1 MMEGIGKEPSA
12 NTSDTAGY
20 DKSAQVKR
28 RAERPGSGGDAVPR
42 RKRRPAES
50 TDDAAPRRKKRPAE
64 SADGTAPR
72 RKKRPAESADETAP
86 RRKKRPAESADGTA
100 PRRKKRPA
108 ESADETVPRRKK
120 RPSESADETAPRR
133 KKRPAENADETAPRR
148 KKRSAEGAE
157 DTTPRRRKRPAE
169 RTDEIQKNK
178 KSNDDSEAVIR
189 GSADEGNS
197 RPKYFETV
205 NADGVRERRST
216 TYSFLPDEPPEPDQE
231 TLRKQREEE
240 EQKELESGLLAE
252 EELRMGEHS
261 EEERRARRRAAKQR
275 AARKR
280 AAEQRKMQKIAIGA
294 GALVILLLIGL
305 LIFHRVSGGKKET
318 GEERAQ
324 GSTQASQEET
334 TGADSTVPADEST
347 VAVITPEP
355 VSESITLTFTGD
367 CTFGRDQSFDYDTS
381 FDAFYEE
388 NGYEYFFANVKN
400 IFEQDDLT
408 VVNFEGTL
416 TNVDSSE
423 RVDKQYAFKADPSY
437 VKILSTSGVDAANM
451 ANNHSEDYGEQSY
464 TDTLQYLSEAG
475 ITTFGYSDSKV
486 VDVKGVKVGLV
497 GILEL
502 FEEKDCQYKM
512 IEQIDAVKAQGA
524 QIVVVTM
531 HWGEEAQY
539 YYDQDQYDL
548 GRIAIDHGAD
558 LVIGHHPHR
567 VQAIETYKGKNI
579 VYSLGNFCFGGN
591 YEPSDMDS
599 FIYQQT
605 FTVNGGELVEDNVT
619 NLIPI
624 SISSASSYNN
634 YQPTPYEDPDEIA
647 RIIAKI
653 KDLTAEPGVPLT
665 EWSSGQSANNN
676 SETGS
681 SGQST
686 EGSAETESQGQ
697 STADYTETEYSENTE
712 GEDGENYDGDYG
724 DTDEE
729 ADYDDGDYADY
740 DEEY

>member
-1 MMEGIGKEPSA
+1 MGKDDEMMEGIGKEPSA
-12 NTSDTAGY
+12 NTSDTAEH
-20 DKSAQVKR
+20 DKAAPVKR
-28 RAERPGSGGDAVPR
+28 REERPGSGETKPR
-42 RKRRPAES
+42 RKKRQAESNDEAARKKKRPAES
-50 TDDAAPRRKKRPAE
+50 VDEASPRRKKRPAESVGEAAPRRKKRPAE
-64 SADGTAPR
+64 SADEAAPR
-72 RKKRPAESADETAP
+72 RKKRPAESADET
-86 RRKKRPAESADGTA
+86 K
-100 PRRKKRPA
+100 
-108 ESADETVPRRKK
+108 
-120 RPSESADETAPRR
+120 PSRER
-133 KKRPAENADETAPRR
+133 
-148 KKRSAEGAE
+148 
-157 DTTPRRRKRPAE
+157 RPAE
-169 RTDEIQKNK
+169 RTDDIQKSK
-178 KSNDDSEAVIR
+178 KTDDDSEAVIR

-197 RPKYFETV
+197 RPRYFETV

-231 TLRKQREEE
+231 TLRKQKEEE

-261 EEERRARRRAAKQR
+261 EEERRAKRRAAKQR

-280 AAEQRKMQKIAIGA
+280 AAEQRKMQKIAIAA

-318 GEERAQ
+318 GAERAQ
-324 GSTQASQEET
+324 GNTQAVQEET
-334 TGADSTVPADEST
+334 TGVDGTVPADEST

-355 VSESITLTFTGD
+355 VSE
-367 CTFGRDQSFDYDTS
+367 R
-381 FDAFYEE
+381 FYEE

-416 TNVDSSE
+416 TDVDSSE
-423 RVDKQYAFKADPSY
+423 RLDKQYAFKADPSY

-524 QIVVVTM
+524 QVVVVTM

-605 FTVNGGELVEDNVT
+605 FTVNGGELVADNVT

-653 KDLTAEPGVPLT
+653 KDLTVEPGIPLT
-665 EWSSGQSANNN
+665 EWSSGQSTN
-676 SETGS
+676 SDNETGS

-686 EGSAETESQGQ
+686 AASAETESQEQ
-697 STADYTETEYSENTE
+697 STADYAETEYSENV
-712 GEDGENYDGDYG
+712 DGENGEDYG
-724 DTDEE
+724 STDEE
-729 ADYDDGDYADY
+729 TDYDDGDYADY

>member
-1 MMEGIGKEPSA
+1 MGKDDEMMEGIGKEPSA
-12 NTSDTAGY
+12 NTSDTAEH
-20 DKSAQVKR
+20 DKAAPVKR
-28 RAERPGSGGDAVPR
+28 REERPGSGETKPR
-42 RKRRPAES
+42 RKKRPAES
-50 TDDAAPRRKKRPAE
+50 VGEASPRKKKRPAESVDEAAPRRKKRPAE
-64 SADGTAPR
+64 SADEAAPRRKKRPAENADEAAPR
-72 RKKRPAESADETAP
+72 RKKRPAESADEAAP
-86 RRKKRPAESADGTA
+86 RRK
-100 PRRKKRPA
+100 
-108 ESADETVPRRKK
+108 
-120 RPSESADETAPRR
+120 
-133 KKRPAENADETAPRR
+133 
-148 KKRSAEGAE
+148 
-157 DTTPRRRKRPAE
+157 KRPAE
-169 RTDEIQKNK
+169 RTDEIQKSK
-178 KSNDDSEAVIR
+178 KRDDDSEAVIR

-197 RPKYFETV
+197 RPRYFETV

-324 GSTQASQEET
+324 GSTQAAQEET
-334 TGADSTVPADEST
+334 TGADGTVPADEST

-416 TNVDSSE
+416 TNADSSE

-599 FIYQQT
+599 FVYQQT

-697 STADYTETEYSENTE
+697 STADYTETEYSENTD

>member
-1 MMEGIGKEPSA
+1 MGKDDEMMESTGEELSTYTNDSA
-12 NTSDTAGY
+12 DSDKTARV
-20 DKSAQVKR
+20 KKR
-28 RAERPGSGGDAVPR
+28 RADASGNGGQTRPR
-42 RKRRPAES
+42 RKKRPAEG
-50 TDDAAPRRKKRPAE
+50 TDEAAARRKKRPAEGTDETAARRRKRPAEVTDEAAPRRKKRPAE
-64 SADGTAPR
+64 GTDEAAAR
-72 RKKRPAESADETAP
+72 RKKRPAEVTDEAAARRKKRSAEVTDETAP
-86 RRKKRPAESADGTA
+86 RRKKRPAEVT
-100 PRRKKRPA
+100 
-108 ESADETVPRRKK
+108 DE
-120 RPSESADETAPRR
+120 AA
-133 KKRPAENADETAPRR
+133 A
-148 KKRSAEGAE
+148 
-157 DTTPRRRKRPAE
+157 RRRKRP
-169 RTDEIQKNK
+169 
-178 KSNDDSEAVIR
+178 V
-189 GSADEGNS
+189 GADENENPVAAEHGND
-197 RPKYFETV
+197 RPEYFETV
-205 NADGVRERRST
+205 NADGVHERSRT
-216 TYSFLPDEPPEPDQE
+216 TYSFLPDEPDQE

-252 EELRMGEHS
+252 EELRKGEHS

-294 GALVILLLIGL
+294 GALVILLLIAL
-305 LIFHRVSGGKKET
+305 LIFHRVSGERNGNS
-318 GEERAQ
+318 EERTQ
-324 GSTQASQEET
+324 GNTQAVQEET
-334 TGADSTVPADEST
+334 AGTENAIPADES
-347 VAVITPEP
+347 VAAVITPEP

-388 NGYEYFFANVKN
+388 NGYEYFFANVKS

-416 TNVDSSE
+416 TNADSDE
-423 RVDKQYAFKADPSY
+423 RLDKQYAFKADPSY
-437 VKILSTSGVDAANM
+437 VKILSSSGVDAANM

-512 IEQIDAVKAQGA
+512 IEQIEAVEAQGA
-524 QIVVVTM
+524 QIIIVTM

-605 FTVNGGELVEDNVT
+605 FTVKGGELAEDNVT
-619 NLIPI
+619 NIIPI

-653 KDLTAEPGVPLT
+653 KDLTAEPGIPLT
-665 EWSSGQSANNN
+665 EWSSGQSAEGNAGSQDTSASAS
-676 SETGS
+676 SETGDT
-681 SGQST
+681 T
-686 EGSAETESQGQ
+686 EAS
-697 STADYTETEYSENTE
+697 DNYTDAEYSDDT
-712 GEDGENYDGDYG
+712 DGYDGGNYDEDY
-724 DTDEE
+724 DYTDEE
-729 ADYDDGDYADY
+729 DGGDYDEDYADY
-740 DEEY
+740 GEEY

>member
-1 MMEGIGKEPSA
+1 MGKDDEMMEGIGKEPSA
-12 NTSDTAGY
+12 NTSDTAEH
-20 DKSAQVKR
+20 DKAAPVKR
-28 RAERPGSGGDAVPR
+28 REERPGSGETKPR
-42 RKRRPAES
+42 RKKRQAES
-50 TDDAAPRRKKRPAE
+50 SDEPAPRKKKRTAENADEAAPRRK
-64 SADGTAPR
+64 
-72 RKKRPAESADETAP
+72 
-86 RRKKRPAESADGTA
+86 
-100 PRRKKRPA
+100 
-108 ESADETVPRRKK
+108 
-120 RPSESADETAPRR
+120 
-133 KKRPAENADETAPRR
+133 
-148 KKRSAEGAE
+148 
-157 DTTPRRRKRPAE
+157 KRPAE
-169 RTDEIQKNK
+169 RTDEIQKSK
-178 KSNDDSEAVIR
+178 KRDDDSEAVIR

-324 GSTQASQEET
+324 GSTQAAQEET
-334 TGADSTVPADEST
+334 TGADGTVPADEST

-599 FIYQQT
+599 FVYQQT

-697 STADYTETEYSENTE
+697 STADYTETEYSENTD

>member
-1 MMEGIGKEPSA
+1 MGKDDEMMEGIGKEPSA
-12 NTSDTAGY
+12 NTSDTAEH
-20 DKSAQVKR
+20 DKAAPVKR
-28 RAERPGSGGDAVPR
+28 REERTGSGETKQSRKKRPTESADEAAPR
-42 RKRRPAES
+42 SKKRPAES
-50 TDDAAPRRKKRPAE
+50 ADEAAPRSKKRPAESADEAAPRRKKRSAENADEAAPRRKKRPAE
-64 SADGTAPR
+64 SADEAAPR
-72 RKKRPAESADETAP
+72 RK
-86 RRKKRPAESADGTA
+86 
-100 PRRKKRPA
+100 
-108 ESADETVPRRKK
+108 
-120 RPSESADETAPRR
+120 
-133 KKRPAENADETAPRR
+133 
-148 KKRSAEGAE
+148 
-157 DTTPRRRKRPAE
+157 KRPAE
-169 RTDEIQKNK
+169 RTDEIQKSK
-178 KSNDDSEAVIR
+178 KRDDDSEAVIR

-324 GSTQASQEET
+324 GSTQAAQEET
-334 TGADSTVPADEST
+334 TGADGTVPADEST

-599 FIYQQT
+599 FVYQQT

-697 STADYTETEYSENTE
+697 STADYTETEYSENTD

>member
-1 MMEGIGKEPSA
+1 MGKDDEMMEGIGKEPSA
-12 NTSDTAGY
+12 NTSDTAEH
-20 DKSAQVKR
+20 DKAAPVKR
-28 RAERPGSGGDAVPR
+28 REERPGSGETKPR
-42 RKRRPAES
+42 RKKRPAES
-50 TDDAAPRRKKRPAE
+50 VGEAAPRKKKRPAESVDEAAPRRKKRPAE
-64 SADGTAPR
+64 SADEAAPRRKKRPAENADEAAPR
-72 RKKRPAESADETAP
+72 RKKRPAESADEAAP
-86 RRKKRPAESADGTA
+86 RRK
-100 PRRKKRPA
+100 
-108 ESADETVPRRKK
+108 
-120 RPSESADETAPRR
+120 
-133 KKRPAENADETAPRR
+133 
-148 KKRSAEGAE
+148 
-157 DTTPRRRKRPAE
+157 KRPAE
-169 RTDEIQKNK
+169 RTDEIQKSK
-178 KSNDDSEAVIR
+178 KRDDDSEAVIR

-324 GSTQASQEET
+324 GSTQAAQEET
-334 TGADSTVPADEST
+334 TGADGTVPADEST

-599 FIYQQT
+599 FVYQQT

>member
-1 MMEGIGKEPSA
+1 MGKDDEMMESTGEELSTYTNDSA
-12 NTSDTAGY
+12 DSDKTARV
-20 DKSAQVKR
+20 KKR
-28 RAERPGSGGDAVPR
+28 RADASGNGGQTR
-42 RKRRPAES
+42 
-50 TDDAAPRRKKRPAE
+50 PRRKKRPAE
-64 SADGTAPR
+64 GTDEAAAR
-72 RKKRPAESADETAP
+72 RKKRPAEVTDETAP
-86 RRKKRPAESADGTA
+86 RRKKRPAEVT
-100 PRRKKRPA
+100 
-108 ESADETVPRRKK
+108 DE
-120 RPSESADETAPRR
+120 AA
-133 KKRPAENADETAPRR
+133 A
-148 KKRSAEGAE
+148 
-157 DTTPRRRKRPAE
+157 RRRKRP
-169 RTDEIQKNK
+169 
-178 KSNDDSEAVIR
+178 V
-189 GSADEGNS
+189 GADENENPVAAEHGND
-197 RPKYFETV
+197 RPEYFETV
-205 NADGVRERRST
+205 NADGVHERSRT
-216 TYSFLPDEPPEPDQE
+216 TYSFLPDEPDQE

-252 EELRMGEHS
+252 EELRKGEHS

-294 GALVILLLIGL
+294 GALVILLLIAL
-305 LIFHRVSGGKKET
+305 LIFHRVSGERNGNS
-318 GEERAQ
+318 EERTQ
-324 GSTQASQEET
+324 GNTQAVQEET
-334 TGADSTVPADEST
+334 AGTENAIPADES
-347 VAVITPEP
+347 VAAVITPEP

-388 NGYEYFFANVKN
+388 NGYEYFFANVKS

-416 TNVDSSE
+416 TNADSDE
-423 RVDKQYAFKADPSY
+423 RLDKQYAFKADPSY
-437 VKILSTSGVDAANM
+437 VKILSSSGVDAANM
-451 ANNHSEDYGEQSY
+451 ANNPSDDYGEQSY

-512 IEQIDAVKAQGA
+512 IEQIEAVEAQGA
-524 QIVVVTM
+524 QIIIVTM

-605 FTVNGGELVEDNVT
+605 FTVKGGELAEDNVT
-619 NLIPI
+619 NIIPI

-653 KDLTAEPGVPLT
+653 KDLTAEPGIPLT
-665 EWSSGQSANNN
+665 EWSSGQSAEGNAGSQDTSASAS
-676 SETGS
+676 SETGDT
-681 SGQST
+681 T
-686 EGSAETESQGQ
+686 EAS
-697 STADYTETEYSENTE
+697 DNYTDTEYSDDT
-712 GEDGENYDGDYG
+712 DGYDGGNYDEDY
-724 DTDEE
+724 DYTDEE
-729 ADYDDGDYADY
+729 DGGDYDEDYADY

>member
-1 MMEGIGKEPSA
+1 MEGTDKELSEYTN
-12 NTSDTAGY
+12 NTADPDKTAPV
-20 DKSAQVKR
+20 KKR
-28 RAERPGSGGDAVPR
+28 RADESGNSG
-42 RKRRPAES
+42 K
-50 TDDAAPRRKKRPAE
+50 TK
-64 SADGTAPR
+64 
-72 RKKRPAESADETAP
+72 
-86 RRKKRPAESADGTA
+86 
-100 PRRKKRPA
+100 
-108 ESADETVPRRKK
+108 PRRKK
-120 RPSESADETAPRR
+120 RPSEGADES
-133 KKRPAENADETAPRR
+133 APRR
-148 KKRSAEGAE
+148 KKRSAEGASE
-157 DTTPRRRKRPAE
+157 SAPRRKKRPAE
-169 RTDEIQKNK
+169 GADEPAARREKQAVSTDEA
-178 KSNDDSEAVIR
+178 DSR
-189 GSADEGNS
+189 GYAEQGNS

-252 EELRMGEHS
+252 EELRKGEHS

-294 GALVILLLIGL
+294 GVLVILLLVGL
-305 LIFHRVSGGKKET
+305 LIFHRVSGRKNG
-318 GEERAQ
+318 GSEELAKGNQ
-324 GSTQASQEET
+324 QAGQEET
-334 TGADSTVPADEST
+334 LGTDSAVTADEST

-400 IFEQDDLT
+400 IFEQDDYT

-416 TNVDSSE
+416 TNADSSE
-423 RVDKQYAFKADPSY
+423 RLDKQYAFKADPSY
-437 VKILSTSGVDAANM
+437 VKILSSSGVDAANM

-512 IEQIDAVKAQGA
+512 IEQIEAVEAQGA
-524 QIVVVTM
+524 QIIIVTM

-605 FTVNGGELVEDNVT
+605 FTVNGGVLAEDNVT
-619 NLIPI
+619 NIIPI

-647 RIIAKI
+647 RIIAKM
-653 KDLTAEPGVPLT
+653 KDLTVEPGVPLT
-665 EWSSGQSANNN
+665 EWSSGQSSNDNTETQETYASADS
-676 SETGS
+676 SET
-681 SGQST
+681 
-686 EGSAETESQGQ
+686 EDADM
-697 STADYTETEYSENTE
+697 TAGDDDYTEDEYSENTD
-712 GEDGENYDGDYG
+712 GEDGGDY
-724 DTDEE
+724 DE
-729 ADYDDGDYADY
+729 DYADY
-740 DEEY
+740 EEEY

>member
-1 MMEGIGKEPSA
+1 MGKDDEMMEGIGKEPSA
-12 NTSDTAGY
+12 NTSDTAEH
-20 DKSAQVKR
+20 DKAAPVKR
-28 RAERPGSGGDAVPR
+28 REERPGSGET
-42 RKRRPAES
+42 K
-50 TDDAAPRRKKRPAE
+50 
-64 SADGTAPR
+64 PR

-86 RRKKRPAESADGTA
+86 S
-100 PRRKKRPA
+100 RKKRPA
-108 ESADETVPRRKK
+108 ESADE
-120 RPSESADETAPRR
+120 AAPRR
-133 KKRPAENADETAPRR
+133 K
-148 KKRSAEGAE
+148 
-157 DTTPRRRKRPAE
+157 KRPAE
-169 RTDEIQKNK
+169 RTDEIQKSK
-178 KSNDDSEAVIR
+178 KRDDDSEAVIR

-324 GSTQASQEET
+324 GSTQAAQEET
-334 TGADSTVPADEST
+334 TGADGTVPADEST

-599 FIYQQT
+599 FVYQQT

-681 SGQST
+681 SGQGT

-697 STADYTETEYSENTE
+697 STADYTETEYSENTD

>member
-1 MMEGIGKEPSA
+1 M
-12 NTSDTAGY
+12 
-20 DKSAQVKR
+20 
-28 RAERPGSGGDAVPR
+28 
-42 RKRRPAES
+42 
-50 TDDAAPRRKKRPAE
+50 
-64 SADGTAPR
+64 
-72 RKKRPAESADETAP
+72 
-86 RRKKRPAESADGTA
+86 
-100 PRRKKRPA
+100 
-108 ESADETVPRRKK
+108 
-120 RPSESADETAPRR
+120 
-133 KKRPAENADETAPRR
+133 
-148 KKRSAEGAE
+148 
-157 DTTPRRRKRPAE
+157 
-169 RTDEIQKNK
+169 
-178 KSNDDSEAVIR
+178 
-189 GSADEGNS
+189 
-197 RPKYFETV
+197 
-205 NADGVRERRST
+205 
-216 TYSFLPDEPPEPDQE
+216 
-231 TLRKQREEE
+231 
-240 EQKELESGLLAE
+240 
-252 EELRMGEHS
+252 
-261 EEERRARRRAAKQR
+261 
-275 AARKR
+275 
-280 AAEQRKMQKIAIGA
+280 
-294 GALVILLLIGL
+294 
-305 LIFHRVSGGKKET
+305 
-318 GEERAQ
+318 
-324 GSTQASQEET
+324 
-334 TGADSTVPADEST
+334 
-347 VAVITPEP
+347 
-355 VSESITLTFTGD
+355 
-367 CTFGRDQSFDYDTS
+367 
-381 FDAFYEE
+381 
-388 NGYEYFFANVKN
+388 KN

-416 TNVDSSE
+416 TDVDSSE
-423 RVDKQYAFKADPSY
+423 RLDKQYAFKADPSY

-486 VDVKGVKVGLV
+486 VAVKGVKVGLV

-524 QIVVVTM
+524 QVVVVTM

-605 FTVNGGELVEDNVT
+605 FTVNGGELVADNVT

-653 KDLTAEPGVPLT
+653 KDLTVEPGIPLT
-665 EWSSGQSANNN
+665 EWSSGQSTN
-676 SETGS
+676 SDNETGS

-686 EGSAETESQGQ
+686 AASAETESQEQ
-697 STADYTETEYSENTE
+697 STADYAETEYSENV
-712 GEDGENYDGDYG
+712 DGENGEDYG
-724 DTDEE
+724 STNEE
-729 ADYDDGDYADY
+729 TDYDDGDYADY

>member
-1 MMEGIGKEPSA
+1 MEGTDKELSEYTN
-12 NTSDTAGY
+12 NTADPDKTAPV
-20 DKSAQVKR
+20 KKR
-28 RAERPGSGGDAVPR
+28 RADESGNSGKTKPR
-42 RKRRPAES
+42 RKKRPSEGADES
-50 TDDAAPRRKKRPAE
+50 APRRKKRPAE
-64 SADGTAPR
+64 GAD
-72 RKKRPAESADETAP
+72 ESA
-86 RRKKRPAESADGTA
+86 
-100 PRRKKRPA
+100 
-108 ESADETVPRRKK
+108 PRRKK
-120 RPSESADETAPRR
+120 RPSEGADESAPRR
-133 KKRPAENADETAPRR
+133 KKRPSEGADESAPRR
-148 KKRSAEGAE
+148 KKRSAEGASE
-157 DTTPRRRKRPAE
+157 PAPRRKKRPSEGASESAPRRKKRPAE
-169 RTDEIQKNK
+169 GADEPAARREKQAVSTDEA
-178 KSNDDSEAVIR
+178 DSR
-189 GSADEGNS
+189 GCAEQGNS

-252 EELRMGEHS
+252 EELRKGEHS

-294 GALVILLLIGL
+294 GVLVILLLVGL
-305 LIFHRVSGGKKET
+305 LIFHRVSGRKNG
-318 GEERAQ
+318 GSEELAKGNQ
-324 GSTQASQEET
+324 QAGQEET
-334 TGADSTVPADEST
+334 LGTDSAVTADEST

-400 IFEQDDLT
+400 IFEQDDYT

-416 TNVDSSE
+416 TNADSSE
-423 RVDKQYAFKADPSY
+423 RLDKQYAFKADPSY
-437 VKILSTSGVDAANM
+437 VKILSSSGVDAANM

-512 IEQIDAVKAQGA
+512 IEQIEAVEAQGA
-524 QIVVVTM
+524 QIIIVTM

-605 FTVNGGELVEDNVT
+605 FTVNGGVLAEDNVT
-619 NLIPI
+619 NIIPI

-647 RIIAKI
+647 RIIAKM
-653 KDLTAEPGVPLT
+653 KDLTVEPGVPLT
-665 EWSSGQSANNN
+665 EWSSGQSSNDNTETQETYASADS
-676 SETGS
+676 SET
-681 SGQST
+681 
-686 EGSAETESQGQ
+686 EDADM
-697 STADYTETEYSENTE
+697 TAGDDDYTEDEYSENTD
-712 GEDGENYDGDYG
+712 GEDGGDY
-724 DTDEE
+724 DE
-729 ADYDDGDYADY
+729 DYADY
-740 DEEY
+740 EEEY

>member
-1 MMEGIGKEPSA
+1 MEGIGKEPSA
-12 NTSDTAGY
+12 NTSETAEH
-20 DKSAQVKR
+20 DKSAPARR
-28 RAERPGSGGDAVPR
+28 RADRPGSGGET
-42 RKRRPAES
+42 K
-50 TDDAAPRRKKRPAE
+50 
-64 SADGTAPR
+64 PR
-72 RKKRPAESADETAP
+72 RKKRPAESADEAAP
-86 RRKKRPAESADGTA
+86 RRKKRPAEGAEGTTR
-100 PRRKKRPA
+100 RRKKRPA
-108 ESADETVPRRKK
+108 ERI
-120 RPSESADETAPRR
+120 
-133 KKRPAENADETAPRR
+133 
-148 KKRSAEGAE
+148 
-157 DTTPRRRKRPAE
+157 
-169 RTDEIQKNK
+169 DEIQKR
-178 KSNDDSEAVIR
+178 NDDSEAGIR

-252 EELRMGEHS
+252 EELRKGELS
-261 EEERRARRRAAKQR
+261 EEERRAKRRAAKQR

-294 GALVILLLIGL
+294 GVLVILLLIGL
-305 LIFHRVSGGKKET
+305 LIFHRVSGGKNN
-318 GEERAQ
+318 
-324 GSTQASQEET
+324 GSDEMAKGNTQAVQEKT
-334 TGADSTVPADEST
+334 AGTDSGIPADES
-347 VAVITPEP
+347 VAPVITPEP
-355 VSESITLTFTGD
+355 VSASITLTFTGD

-388 NGYEYFFANVKN
+388 NGYEYFFANVKS

-416 TNVDSSE
+416 TDVDSSE
-423 RVDKQYAFKADPSY
+423 RLDKQYAFKADPSY
-437 VKILSTSGVDAANM
+437 VQILSSSGVDAANM

-464 TDTLQYLSEAG
+464 TDTLKYLSEAG

-486 VDVKGVKVGLV
+486 VDVKGIKVGLV

-524 QIVVVTM
+524 QVVIVTM

-605 FTVNGGELVEDNVT
+605 FTVKGGALENDNVT
-619 NLIPI
+619 KLIPI

-653 KDLTAEPGVPLT
+653 KDLTAEPGIPLT
-665 EWSSGQSANNN
+665 EWSSGQS
-676 SETGS
+676 TG
-681 SGQST
+681 GGT
-686 EGSAETESQGQ
+686 ETESQGQ
-697 STADYTETEYSENTE
+697 STDGDTETGSSEQNTDEYADS
-712 GEDGENYDGDYG
+712 GYSDDMDGDDGGNYDEEYEDTDAGNGDY
-724 DTDEE
+724 DE
-729 ADYDDGDYADY
+729 DYADY
-740 DEEY
+740 DEEN

>member
-1 MMEGIGKEPSA
+1 MGKDDEMMESTGEELSTYTNDSA
-12 NTSDTAGY
+12 DSDKTARV
-20 DKSAQVKR
+20 KKR
-28 RAERPGSGGDAVPR
+28 RADASGNGGQTR
-42 RKRRPAES
+42 
-50 TDDAAPRRKKRPAE
+50 PRRKKRPAE
-64 SADGTAPR
+64 GTDEAAAR
-72 RKKRPAESADETAP
+72 RKKRPAEGTDETAARRRKRPAEGTDETAARRKKRPAEGTDETAP
-86 RRKKRPAESADGTA
+86 RRKKRPAEGT
-100 PRRKKRPA
+100 
-108 ESADETVPRRKK
+108 
-120 RPSESADETAPRR
+120 DETAPRR
-133 KKRPAENADETAPRR
+133 KKRPVGADENENPVA
-148 KKRSAEGAE
+148 AEHGN
-157 DTTPRRRKRPAE
+157 DRPE
-169 RTDEIQKNK
+169 
-178 KSNDDSEAVIR
+178 
-189 GSADEGNS
+189 
-197 RPKYFETV
+197 YFETV
-205 NADGVRERRST
+205 NADGVHERSRT
-216 TYSFLPDEPPEPDQE
+216 TYSFLPDEPDQE

-252 EELRMGEHS
+252 EELRKGEHS

-294 GALVILLLIGL
+294 GALVILLLIAL
-305 LIFHRVSGGKKET
+305 LIFHRVSGERNGNS
-318 GEERAQ
+318 EERTQ
-324 GSTQASQEET
+324 GNTQAVQEET
-334 TGADSTVPADEST
+334 AGTENAIPADES
-347 VAVITPEP
+347 VAAVITPEP

-388 NGYEYFFANVKN
+388 NGYEYFFANVKS

-416 TNVDSSE
+416 TNADSDE
-423 RVDKQYAFKADPSY
+423 RLDKQYAFKADPSY
-437 VKILSTSGVDAANM
+437 VKILSSSGVDAANM

-512 IEQIDAVKAQGA
+512 IEQIEAVEAQGA
-524 QIVVVTM
+524 QIIIVTM

-605 FTVNGGELVEDNVT
+605 FTVKGGELAEDNVT
-619 NLIPI
+619 NIIPI

-653 KDLTAEPGVPLT
+653 KDLTAEPGIPLT
-665 EWSSGQSANNN
+665 EWSSGQSAEGNAGSQDTSASAS
-676 SETGS
+676 SETGDT
-681 SGQST
+681 T
-686 EGSAETESQGQ
+686 EAS
-697 STADYTETEYSENTE
+697 DNYTDAEYSDDT
-712 GEDGENYDGDYG
+712 DGYDGGNYDEDY
-724 DTDEE
+724 DYTDEE
-729 ADYDDGDYADY
+729 DGGDYDEDYADY
-740 DEEY
+740 GEEY

>member
-1 MMEGIGKEPSA
+1 LNTDSA
-12 NTSDTAGY
+12 
-20 DKSAQVKR
+20 V
-28 RAERPGSGGDAVPR
+28 
-42 RKRRPAES
+42 
-50 TDDAAPRRKKRPAE
+50 
-64 SADGTAPR
+64 
-72 RKKRPAESADETAP
+72 
-86 RRKKRPAESADGTA
+86 
-100 PRRKKRPA
+100 
-108 ESADETVPRRKK
+108 
-120 RPSESADETAPRR
+120 
-133 KKRPAENADETAPRR
+133 
-148 KKRSAEGAE
+148 
-157 DTTPRRRKRPAE
+157 
-169 RTDEIQKNK
+169 
-178 KSNDDSEAVIR
+178 
-189 GSADEGNS
+189 
-197 RPKYFETV
+197 
-205 NADGVRERRST
+205 
-216 TYSFLPDEPPEPDQE
+216 LPDE
-231 TLRKQREEE
+231 
-240 EQKELESGLLAE
+240 S
-252 EELRMGEHS
+252 
-261 EEERRARRRAAKQR
+261 
-275 AARKR
+275 
-280 AAEQRKMQKIAIGA
+280 
-294 GALVILLLIGL
+294 AL
-305 LIFHRVSGGKKET
+305 
-318 GEERAQ
+318 
-324 GSTQASQEET
+324 
-334 TGADSTVPADEST
+334 
-347 VAVITPEP
+347 AVITPEP
-355 VSESITLTFTGD
+355 VSETITLTFTGD

-388 NGYEYFFANVKN
+388 NGYEYFFANVKS

-416 TNVDSSE
+416 TDVDSSE
-423 RVDKQYAFKADPSY
+423 RLDKQYAFKADPSY
-437 VKILSTSGVDAANM
+437 VQILSSSGVDAANM

-464 TDTLQYLSEAG
+464 TDTLKYLSEAG

-512 IEQIDAVKAQGA
+512 IEQIEAVQAQGA
-524 QIVVVTM
+524 QIIVVTM

-605 FTVNGGELVEDNVT
+605 FTVNGGELAEDNVT
-619 NLIPI
+619 NIIPI

-665 EWSSGQSANNN
+665 QWSSGQSAAGNTEAQETAASTDS
-676 SETGS
+676 SEAGNADT
-681 SGQST
+681 
-686 EGSAETESQGQ
+686 
-697 STADYTETEYSENTE
+697 TADANDNTGADYSEDMD
-712 GEDGENYDGDYG
+712 GEDDGNYDNDY
-724 DTDEE
+724 DTADEE
-729 ADYDDGDYADY
+729 DGGYYDEDYADY

>member
-1 MMEGIGKEPSA
+1 M
-12 NTSDTAGY
+12 
-20 DKSAQVKR
+20 
-28 RAERPGSGGDAVPR
+28 
-42 RKRRPAES
+42 
-50 TDDAAPRRKKRPAE
+50 
-64 SADGTAPR
+64 
-72 RKKRPAESADETAP
+72 
-86 RRKKRPAESADGTA
+86 
-100 PRRKKRPA
+100 
-108 ESADETVPRRKK
+108 
-120 RPSESADETAPRR
+120 
-133 KKRPAENADETAPRR
+133 
-148 KKRSAEGAE
+148 
-157 DTTPRRRKRPAE
+157 
-169 RTDEIQKNK
+169 
-178 KSNDDSEAVIR
+178 
-189 GSADEGNS
+189 
-197 RPKYFETV
+197 
-205 NADGVRERRST
+205 
-216 TYSFLPDEPPEPDQE
+216 
-231 TLRKQREEE
+231 
-240 EQKELESGLLAE
+240 
-252 EELRMGEHS
+252 
-261 EEERRARRRAAKQR
+261 
-275 AARKR
+275 
-280 AAEQRKMQKIAIGA
+280 
-294 GALVILLLIGL
+294 
-305 LIFHRVSGGKKET
+305 
-318 GEERAQ
+318 
-324 GSTQASQEET
+324 
-334 TGADSTVPADEST
+334 
-347 VAVITPEP
+347 
-355 VSESITLTFTGD
+355 
-367 CTFGRDQSFDYDTS
+367 
-381 FDAFYEE
+381 
-388 NGYEYFFANVKN
+388 KN

-416 TNVDSSE
+416 TDVDSSE
-423 RVDKQYAFKADPSY
+423 RLDKQYAFKADPSY

-524 QIVVVTM
+524 QVVVVTM

-605 FTVNGGELVEDNVT
+605 FTVNGGELVADNVT

-653 KDLTAEPGVPLT
+653 KDLTVEPGIPLT
-665 EWSSGQSANNN
+665 EWSSGQSTN
-676 SETGS
+676 SDNETGS

-686 EGSAETESQGQ
+686 AASAETESQEQ
-697 STADYTETEYSENTE
+697 STADYAETEYSENV
-712 GEDGENYDGDYG
+712 DGENGEDYG
-724 DTDEE
+724 STDEE
-729 ADYDDGDYADY
+729 TDYDDGDYADY

>member
-1 MMEGIGKEPSA
+1 MEGTDKELSEYTN
-12 NTSDTAGY
+12 NTADPDKTAPV
-20 DKSAQVKR
+20 KKR
-28 RAERPGSGGDAVPR
+28 RADESGNSG
-42 RKRRPAES
+42 K
-50 TDDAAPRRKKRPAE
+50 TK
-64 SADGTAPR
+64 
-72 RKKRPAESADETAP
+72 
-86 RRKKRPAESADGTA
+86 
-100 PRRKKRPA
+100 
-108 ESADETVPRRKK
+108 PRRKK
-120 RPSESADETAPRR
+120 RPSEGTDESAPRR
-133 KKRPAENADETAPRR
+133 KKRPSEGADESAPRR
-148 KKRSAEGAE
+148 KKRSAEGASE
-157 DTTPRRRKRPAE
+157 SAPRRKKRPAE
-169 RTDEIQKNK
+169 GADEPAARREKQAVSTDEA
-178 KSNDDSEAVIR
+178 DSR
-189 GSADEGNS
+189 GCAEQGNS

-252 EELRMGEHS
+252 EELRKGEHS

-294 GALVILLLIGL
+294 GVLVILLLVGL
-305 LIFHRVSGGKKET
+305 LIFHRVSGRKNG
-318 GEERAQ
+318 GSEELAKGNQ
-324 GSTQASQEET
+324 QAGQEET
-334 TGADSTVPADEST
+334 LGTDSAVTADEST

-400 IFEQDDLT
+400 IFEQDDYT

-416 TNVDSSE
+416 TNADSSE
-423 RVDKQYAFKADPSY
+423 RLDKQYAFKADPSY
-437 VKILSTSGVDAANM
+437 VKILSSSGVDAANM

-512 IEQIDAVKAQGA
+512 IEQIEAVEAQGA
-524 QIVVVTM
+524 QIIIVTM

-605 FTVNGGELVEDNVT
+605 FTVNGGVLAEDNVT
-619 NLIPI
+619 NIIPI

-647 RIIAKI
+647 RIIAKM
-653 KDLTAEPGVPLT
+653 KDLTVEPGVPLT
-665 EWSSGQSANNN
+665 EWSSGQSSNDNTETQETYASADS
-676 SETGS
+676 SET
-681 SGQST
+681 
-686 EGSAETESQGQ
+686 EDADM
-697 STADYTETEYSENTE
+697 TAGDDDYTEDEYSENTD
-712 GEDGENYDGDYG
+712 GEDGGDY
-724 DTDEE
+724 DE
-729 ADYDDGDYADY
+729 DYADY
-740 DEEY
+740 EEEY

>member
-1 MMEGIGKEPSA
+1 MGKDDEMMEGIGKEPSA
-12 NTSDTAGY
+12 NTSDIAKH
-20 DKSAQVKR
+20 DKSAPMKR
-28 RAERPGSGGDAVPR
+28 RSNQSGSGSETKPRR
-42 RKRRPAES
+42 RKRPAEGADEAATRRRKRPAEGA
-50 TDDAAPRRKKRPAE
+50 DEAATRRRKRPAE
-64 SADGTAPR
+64 SAGEAAPR
-72 RKKRPAESADETAP
+72 RRKRPAESTDETAP
-86 RRKKRPAESADGTA
+86 RRKKRPAEST
-100 PRRKKRPA
+100 
-108 ESADETVPRRKK
+108 
-120 RPSESADETAPRR
+120 DETAPRR
-133 KKRPAENADETAPRR
+133 KKRPVESDDQVQKRS
-148 KKRSAEGAE
+148 KKRNNG
-157 DTTPRRRKRPAE
+157 
-169 RTDEIQKNK
+169 N
-178 KSNDDSEAVIR
+178 EAVIR

-205 NADGVRERRST
+205 NADGVHERRST

-252 EELRMGEHS
+252 EELRKGEHS

-294 GALVILLLIGL
+294 GVLVILLLIGL
-305 LIFHRVSGGKKET
+305 LIFHRLSGGKN
-318 GEERAQ
+318 GSSEESAQ
-324 GSTQASQEET
+324 GSIKAAQEET
-334 TGADSTVPADEST
+334 KGADGGIPADES
-347 VAVITPEP
+347 VPAAITPEP
-355 VSESITLTFTGD
+355 VSATITLTFTGD

-388 NGYEYFFANVKN
+388 NGYEYFFANVKS

-416 TNVDSSE
+416 TDVDSSE
-423 RVDKQYAFKADPSY
+423 RLDKQYAFKADPSY
-437 VKILSTSGVDAANM
+437 VQILSSSGVDAANM

-464 TDTLQYLSEAG
+464 TDTLKYLSEAG

-486 VDVKGVKVGLV
+486 IDVKGIKVGLV

-524 QIVVVTM
+524 QIVIVTM

-591 YEPSDMDS
+591 YEPSDLDS

-605 FTVNGGELVEDNVT
+605 FTVTGGELVQDNVT

-653 KDLTAEPGVPLT
+653 KDLTAEPGIPLT
-665 EWSSGQSANNN
+665 EWSAGQSA
-676 SETGS
+676 ETESSGQNTDGYTETES

-686 EGSAETESQGQ
+686 DDNTE
-697 STADYTETEYSENTE
+697 AEYSGDMD
-712 GEDGENYDGDYG
+712 GEDGGNYDEDYG

-729 ADYDDGDYADY
+729 AAYYDEDYADN

>member
-1 MMEGIGKEPSA
+1 MEGAGKELSEYTN
-12 NTSDTAGY
+12 NTADP
-20 DKSAQVKR
+20 DKIAPVKKR
-28 RAERPGSGGDAVPR
+28 RADESGNSGRTKPR
-42 RKRRPAES
+42 RKKRPAEGADES
-50 TDDAAPRRKKRPAE
+50 AARRKKRPAEEADESAARRKKRPAEEADELAPRRKKRPAE
-64 SADGTAPR
+64 GAGEPAAR
-72 RKKRPAESADETAP
+72 RKKRPAEGAGEPAA
-86 RRKKRPAESADGTA
+86 RRKKRLSEG
-100 PRRKKRPA
+100 
-108 ESADETVPRRKK
+108 ADEPASRREKQ
-120 RPSESADETAPRR
+120 AA
-133 KKRPAENADETAPRR
+133 
-148 KKRSAEGAE
+148 G
-157 DTTPRRRKRPAE
+157 
-169 RTDEIQKNK
+169 TDEA
-178 KSNDDSEAVIR
+178 DSR
-189 GSADEGNS
+189 GSAEQGNS

-252 EELRMGEHS
+252 EELRKGEHS

-294 GALVILLLIGL
+294 GVLVILLLIGL
-305 LIFHRVSGGKKET
+305 LIFHRVSGGKN
-318 GEERAQ
+318 GGSEERAQ
-324 GSTQASQEET
+324 GNQQAAQEET
-334 TGADSTVPADEST
+334 LGTDSAVTADESA

-400 IFEQDDLT
+400 IFEQDDYT

-416 TNVDSSE
+416 TNADSSE
-423 RVDKQYAFKADPSY
+423 RLDKQYAFKADPSY
-437 VKILSTSGVDAANM
+437 VKILSSSGVDAANM

-512 IEQIDAVKAQGA
+512 IEQIEAVEAQGA
-524 QIVVVTM
+524 QIIIVTM

-605 FTVNGGELVEDNVT
+605 FTVNGGVLAEDNVT
-619 NLIPI
+619 NIIPI

-647 RIIAKI
+647 RIIAKM
-653 KDLTAEPGVPLT
+653 KDLTVEPGVPLT
-665 EWSSGQSANNN
+665 EWSSGQSSNDNAETQETYASADS
-676 SETGS
+676 SETEDADTTAGS
-681 SGQST
+681 D
-686 EGSAETESQGQ
+686 E
-697 STADYTETEYSENTE
+697 YTENEYSENTD
-712 GEDGENYDGDYG
+712 GEDGGNYD
-724 DTDEE
+724 E
-729 ADYDDGDYADY
+729 DYDEDYADY
-740 DEEY
+740 EEEY

>member
-1 MMEGIGKEPSA
+1 MGKDDEMMEGIGKEPSA
-12 NTSDTAGY
+12 NTSDTAEH
-20 DKSAQVKR
+20 DKAAPVKR
-28 RAERPGSGGDAVPR
+28 REERPGSGETKPR
-42 RKRRPAES
+42 RKKRPAES
-50 TDDAAPRRKKRPAE
+50 VDEAAPRRKKRPAE
-64 SADGTAPR
+64 SVGDAAPRRKKRSAESVGEAAPRRKKRPAESVGEAAPR
-72 RKKRPAESADETAP
+72 RKKRPAESADETKP
-86 RRKKRPAESADGTA
+86 SRERRPAD
-100 PRRKKRPA
+100 
-108 ESADETVPRRKK
+108 
-120 RPSESADETAPRR
+120 
-133 KKRPAENADETAPRR
+133 
-148 KKRSAEGAE
+148 
-157 DTTPRRRKRPAE
+157 
-169 RTDEIQKNK
+169 RTDEIQKSK
-178 KSNDDSEAVIR
+178 KTDDDSEAVIR

-197 RPKYFETV
+197 RPRYFETV

-231 TLRKQREEE
+231 TLRKQKEEE

-261 EEERRARRRAAKQR
+261 EEERRAKRRAAKQR

-280 AAEQRKMQKIAIGA
+280 AAEQRKMQKIAIAA

-318 GEERAQ
+318 GAERAQ
-324 GSTQASQEET
+324 GNTQAVQEET
-334 TGADSTVPADEST
+334 TGVDGTVPADEST

-416 TNVDSSE
+416 TDVDSSE
-423 RVDKQYAFKADPSY
+423 RLDKQYAFKADPSY

-524 QIVVVTM
+524 QVVVVTM

-605 FTVNGGELVEDNVT
+605 FTVNGGELVADNVT

-653 KDLTAEPGVPLT
+653 KDLTVEPGIPLT
-665 EWSSGQSANNN
+665 EWSSGQSTN
-676 SETGS
+676 SDNETGS

-686 EGSAETESQGQ
+686 AASAETESQEQ
-697 STADYTETEYSENTE
+697 STADYAETEYSENV
-712 GEDGENYDGDYG
+712 DGENGEDYG
-724 DTDEE
+724 STDEE
-729 ADYDDGDYADY
+729 TDYDDGDYADY

>member
-1 MMEGIGKEPSA
+1 MGKDDEMMESTGEELSTYTNDSA
-12 NTSDTAGY
+12 DSDKTARV
-20 DKSAQVKR
+20 KKR
-28 RAERPGSGGDAVPR
+28 RADASGNGGQTR
-42 RKRRPAES
+42 
-50 TDDAAPRRKKRPAE
+50 PRRKKRPAE
-64 SADGTAPR
+64 GTDEAAAR
-72 RKKRPAESADETAP
+72 RKKRPAEGTDETAARRRKRQAEGTDETAARRKKRPAEVTDETAP
-86 RRKKRPAESADGTA
+86 RRKKRPAEVT
-100 PRRKKRPA
+100 
-108 ESADETVPRRKK
+108 DE
-120 RPSESADETAPRR
+120 AA
-133 KKRPAENADETAPRR
+133 A
-148 KKRSAEGAE
+148 
-157 DTTPRRRKRPAE
+157 RRRKRP
-169 RTDEIQKNK
+169 
-178 KSNDDSEAVIR
+178 V
-189 GSADEGNS
+189 GADENENPVAAEHGND
-197 RPKYFETV
+197 RPEYFETV
-205 NADGVRERRST
+205 NADGVHERSRT
-216 TYSFLPDEPPEPDQE
+216 TYSFLPDEPDQE

-252 EELRMGEHS
+252 EELRKGEHS

-294 GALVILLLIGL
+294 GALVILLLIAL
-305 LIFHRVSGGKKET
+305 LIFHRVSGERNGNS
-318 GEERAQ
+318 EERTQ
-324 GSTQASQEET
+324 GNTQAVQEET
-334 TGADSTVPADEST
+334 AGTENAIPADEP
-347 VAVITPEP
+347 VAAVITPEP

-388 NGYEYFFANVKN
+388 NGYEYFFANVKS

-416 TNVDSSE
+416 TNADSDE
-423 RVDKQYAFKADPSY
+423 RLDKQYAFKADPSY
-437 VKILSTSGVDAANM
+437 VKILSSSGVDAANM

-512 IEQIDAVKAQGA
+512 IEQIEAVEAQGA
-524 QIVVVTM
+524 QIIIVTM

-605 FTVNGGELVEDNVT
+605 FTVKGGELAEDNVT
-619 NLIPI
+619 NIIPI

-653 KDLTAEPGVPLT
+653 KDLTAEPGIPLT
-665 EWSSGQSANNN
+665 EWSSGQSAEGNAGSQDTSASAS
-676 SETGS
+676 SETGDT
-681 SGQST
+681 T
-686 EGSAETESQGQ
+686 EAS
-697 STADYTETEYSENTE
+697 DNYTDAEYSDDT
-712 GEDGENYDGDYG
+712 DGYDGGNYDEDY
-724 DTDEE
+724 DYTDEE
-729 ADYDDGDYADY
+729 DGGDYDEDYADY

>member
-1 MMEGIGKEPSA
+1 MEGTDKELSEYTN
-12 NTSDTAGY
+12 NTADP
-20 DKSAQVKR
+20 DKIAPVKKR
-28 RAERPGSGGDAVPR
+28 RADESGNSGRAKPR
-42 RKRRPAES
+42 RKKRPAEGADES
-50 TDDAAPRRKKRPAE
+50 ATRRKKRPAEEADELAPRRKKRPAE
-64 SADGTAPR
+64 GAD
-72 RKKRPAESADETAP
+72 ESA
-86 RRKKRPAESADGTA
+86 
-100 PRRKKRPA
+100 
-108 ESADETVPRRKK
+108 PRRKK
-120 RPSESADETAPRR
+120 RPSEGADESAPRR
-133 KKRPAENADETAPRR
+133 KKRPSEGVDESAPHR
-148 KKRSAEGAE
+148 KKRSAEGASE
-157 DTTPRRRKRPAE
+157 PAPRRKKRPSEGADE
-169 RTDEIQKNK
+169 PAARREKQAVSTDEA
-178 KSNDDSEAVIR
+178 DSR
-189 GSADEGNS
+189 GYAEQGNS

-252 EELRMGEHS
+252 EELRKGEHS

-294 GALVILLLIGL
+294 GVLVILLLVGL
-305 LIFHRVSGGKKET
+305 LIFHRVSGRKNG
-318 GEERAQ
+318 GSEELAKGNQ
-324 GSTQASQEET
+324 QAGQEET
-334 TGADSTVPADEST
+334 LGTDSAVTADEST

-400 IFEQDDLT
+400 IFEQDDYT

-416 TNVDSSE
+416 TNADSSE
-423 RVDKQYAFKADPSY
+423 RLDKQYAFKADPSY
-437 VKILSTSGVDAANM
+437 VKILSSSGVDAANM

-512 IEQIDAVKAQGA
+512 IEQIEAVEAQGA
-524 QIVVVTM
+524 QIIIVTM

-605 FTVNGGELVEDNVT
+605 FTVNGGVLAEDNVT
-619 NLIPI
+619 NIIPI

-647 RIIAKI
+647 RIIAKM
-653 KDLTAEPGVPLT
+653 KDLTVEPGVPLT
-665 EWSSGQSANNN
+665 EWSSGQSSNDNTETQETYASADS
-676 SETGS
+676 SET
-681 SGQST
+681 
-686 EGSAETESQGQ
+686 EDADM
-697 STADYTETEYSENTE
+697 TAGDDDYTEDEYSENTD
-712 GEDGENYDGDYG
+712 GEDGGDY
-724 DTDEE
+724 DE
-729 ADYDDGDYADY
+729 DYADY
-740 DEEY
+740 EEEY

>member
-1 MMEGIGKEPSA
+1 MEGTDKELSEYTN
-12 NTSDTAGY
+12 NTADPDKTAPV
-20 DKSAQVKR
+20 KKR
-28 RAERPGSGGDAVPR
+28 RADESGNSGKTKPR
-42 RKRRPAES
+42 RKKRPSEGADESAPRRKKRPSEGADES
-50 TDDAAPRRKKRPAE
+50 APRRKKRPAE
-64 SADGTAPR
+64 G
-72 RKKRPAESADETAP
+72 ADEP
-86 RRKKRPAESADGTA
+86 
-100 PRRKKRPA
+100 
-108 ESADETVPRRKK
+108 
-120 RPSESADETAPRR
+120 
-133 KKRPAENADETAPRR
+133 APRR
-148 KKRSAEGAE
+148 KKRSAEGASE
-157 DTTPRRRKRPAE
+157 PAPRRKKRPSEGASESAPRRKKRPAE
-169 RTDEIQKNK
+169 GADEPAARREKQAVSTDEA
-178 KSNDDSEAVIR
+178 DSR
-189 GSADEGNS
+189 GCAEQGNS

-252 EELRMGEHS
+252 EELRKGEHS

-294 GALVILLLIGL
+294 GVLVILLLVGL
-305 LIFHRVSGGKKET
+305 LIFHRVSGRKNG
-318 GEERAQ
+318 GSEELAKGNQ
-324 GSTQASQEET
+324 QAGQEET
-334 TGADSTVPADEST
+334 LGTDSAVTADEST

-416 TNVDSSE
+416 TDVDSSE
-423 RVDKQYAFKADPSY
+423 RLDKQYAFKADPSY

-524 QIVVVTM
+524 QVVVVTM

-605 FTVNGGELVEDNVT
+605 FTVNGGELVADNVT

-653 KDLTAEPGVPLT
+653 KDLTVEPGIPLT
-665 EWSSGQSANNN
+665 EWSSGQSTN
-676 SETGS
+676 SDNETGS

-686 EGSAETESQGQ
+686 AASAETESQEQ
-697 STADYTETEYSENTE
+697 STADYAETEYSENV
-712 GEDGENYDGDYG
+712 DGENGEDYG
-724 DTDEE
+724 STDEE
-729 ADYDDGDYADY
+729 TDYDDGDYADY

>member
-1 MMEGIGKEPSA
+1 MAS
-12 NTSDTAGY
+12 
-20 DKSAQVKR
+20 
-28 RAERPGSGGDAVPR
+28 GS
-42 RKRRPAES
+42 
-50 TDDAAPRRKKRPAE
+50 KKRAAGDEEAVSRE
-64 SADGTAPR
+64 SAA
-72 RKKRPAESADETAP
+72 
-86 RRKKRPAESADGTA
+86 
-100 PRRKKRPA
+100 
-108 ESADETVPRRKK
+108 
-120 RPSESADETAPRR
+120 
-133 KKRPAENADETAPRR
+133 
-148 KKRSAEGAE
+148 
-157 DTTPRRRKRPAE
+157 
-169 RTDEIQKNK
+169 Q
-178 KSNDDSEAVIR
+178 
-189 GSADEGNS
+189 GNS

-205 NADGVRERRST
+205 NADGVHERSRT

-240 EQKELESGLLAE
+240 EQKKLESGLLAE
-252 EELRMGEHS
+252 EELRKGEHS

-305 LIFHRVSGGKKET
+305 LIFHRVSGGKS
-318 GEERAQ
+318 GGSAERTQ
-324 GSTQASQEET
+324 GNPQAVQEET
-334 TGADSTVPADEST
+334 LNTDSAVLPDESAL
-347 VAVITPEP
+347 AVITPEP
-355 VSESITLTFTGD
+355 VSETITLTFTGD

-388 NGYEYFFANVKN
+388 NGYEYFFANVKS

-416 TNVDSSE
+416 TDVDSGE
-423 RVDKQYAFKADPSY
+423 RLDKQYAFKADPSY
-437 VKILSTSGVDAANM
+437 VQILSSSGVDAANM

-464 TDTLQYLSEAG
+464 TDTLKYLSEAG
-475 ITTFGYSDSKV
+475 ITTFGYTDSKV

-512 IEQIDAVKAQGA
+512 IEQIEAVQAQGA
-524 QIVVVTM
+524 QIIVVTM

-605 FTVNGGELVEDNVT
+605 FTVNGGELAEDNVT
-619 NLIPI
+619 NIIPI

-653 KDLTAEPGVPLT
+653 KDLTAEPGIPLT
-665 EWSSGQSANNN
+665 QWSSGQSAADNTEAQETADSTDS
-676 SETGS
+676 SEA
-681 SGQST
+681 
-686 EGSAETESQGQ
+686 GSADT
-697 STADYTETEYSENTE
+697 TADANDNTGAEYSEDMD
-712 GEDGENYDGDYG
+712 GEDGGSYDNDY
-724 DTDEE
+724 DTADEE
-729 ADYDDGDYADY
+729 DGGYYDEDYADY

>member
-1 MMEGIGKEPSA
+1 MEGTDKELSEYTN
-12 NTSDTAGY
+12 NTADPDKTAPV
-20 DKSAQVKR
+20 KKR
-28 RAERPGSGGDAVPR
+28 RADESGNSGKTKPR
-42 RKRRPAES
+42 RKKRPSEGASES
-50 TDDAAPRRKKRPAE
+50 APRRKKRPAE
-64 SADGTAPR
+64 G
-72 RKKRPAESADETAP
+72 ADEPAA
-86 RRKKRPAESADGTA
+86 RREKQAVS
-100 PRRKKRPA
+100 
-108 ESADETVPRRKK
+108 
-120 RPSESADETAPRR
+120 
-133 KKRPAENADETAPRR
+133 
-148 KKRSAEGAE
+148 
-157 DTTPRRRKRPAE
+157 
-169 RTDEIQKNK
+169 TDEA
-178 KSNDDSEAVIR
+178 DSR
-189 GSADEGNS
+189 GCAEQGNS

-252 EELRMGEHS
+252 EELRKGEHS

-294 GALVILLLIGL
+294 GVLVILLLVGL
-305 LIFHRVSGGKKET
+305 LIFHRVSGRKNG
-318 GEERAQ
+318 GSEELAKGNQ
-324 GSTQASQEET
+324 QAGQEET
-334 TGADSTVPADEST
+334 LGTDSAVTADEST

-400 IFEQDDLT
+400 IFEQDDYT

-416 TNVDSSE
+416 TNADSSE
-423 RVDKQYAFKADPSY
+423 RLDKQYAFKADPSY
-437 VKILSTSGVDAANM
+437 VKILSSSGVDAANM

-464 TDTLQYLSEAG
+464 TDTLHYLSEAG

-512 IEQIDAVKAQGA
+512 IEQIEAVEAQGA
-524 QIVVVTM
+524 QIIIVTM

-605 FTVNGGELVEDNVT
+605 FTVNGGVLAEDNVT
-619 NLIPI
+619 NIIPI

-647 RIIAKI
+647 RIIAKM
-653 KDLTAEPGVPLT
+653 KDLTVEPGVPLT
-665 EWSSGQSANNN
+665 EWSSGQSSNDNTETQETYASADS
-676 SETGS
+676 SET
-681 SGQST
+681 
-686 EGSAETESQGQ
+686 EDADM
-697 STADYTETEYSENTE
+697 TAGDDDYTEDEYSENTD
-712 GEDGENYDGDYG
+712 GEDGGDY
-724 DTDEE
+724 DE
-729 ADYDDGDYADY
+729 DYADY
-740 DEEY
+740 EEEY

>member
-1 MMEGIGKEPSA
+1 MEGIGKEPSA
-12 NTSDTAGY
+12 NTSETAEH
-20 DKSAQVKR
+20 DKSAPARR
-28 RAERPGSGGDAVPR
+28 RADRPGSGGETKPR
-42 RKRRPAES
+42 RKKQPAES
-50 TDDAAPRRKKRPAE
+50 ADEAAPRRKKRPIENADEAAPRRKKRPAE
-64 SADGTAPR
+64 SADEAAPR
-72 RKKRPAESADETAP
+72 RKKRPAEGAEGTTR
-86 RRKKRPAESADGTA
+86 RRKKRPAE
-100 PRRKKRPA
+100 RI
-108 ESADETVPRRKK
+108 
-120 RPSESADETAPRR
+120 
-133 KKRPAENADETAPRR
+133 
-148 KKRSAEGAE
+148 
-157 DTTPRRRKRPAE
+157 
-169 RTDEIQKNK
+169 DEIQKR
-178 KSNDDSEAVIR
+178 NDDSEAGIR

-252 EELRMGEHS
+252 EELRKGELS
-261 EEERRARRRAAKQR
+261 EEERRAKRRAAKQR

-294 GALVILLLIGL
+294 GVLVILLLIGL
-305 LIFHRVSGGKKET
+305 LIFHRVSGGKNN
-318 GEERAQ
+318 
-324 GSTQASQEET
+324 GSDEMAKGNTQAVQEKT
-334 TGADSTVPADEST
+334 AGADSGIPADES
-347 VAVITPEP
+347 VAPVITPEP
-355 VSESITLTFTGD
+355 VSASITLTFTGD

-388 NGYEYFFANVKN
+388 NGYEYFFANVKS

-416 TNVDSSE
+416 TDVDSSE
-423 RVDKQYAFKADPSY
+423 RLDKQYAFKADPSY
-437 VKILSTSGVDAANM
+437 VQILSSSGVDAANM

-464 TDTLQYLSEAG
+464 TDTLKYLSEAG

-486 VDVKGVKVGLV
+486 VDVKGIKVGLV

-524 QIVVVTM
+524 QVVIVTM

-605 FTVNGGELVEDNVT
+605 FTVKGGALENDNVT
-619 NLIPI
+619 KLIPI

-653 KDLTAEPGVPLT
+653 KDLTAEPGIPLT
-665 EWSSGQSANNN
+665 EWSSGQS
-676 SETGS
+676 TG
-681 SGQST
+681 GGT
-686 EGSAETESQGQ
+686 ETESQGQ
-697 STADYTETEYSENTE
+697 STDGDTETGSSEQNTDEYADS
-712 GEDGENYDGDYG
+712 GYSDDMDGDDGGNYDEEYEDTDAGNGDY
-724 DTDEE
+724 DE
-729 ADYDDGDYADY
+729 DYADY
-740 DEEY
+740 DEEN

>member
-1 MMEGIGKEPSA
+1 MGKDDEMMEGIDKEPSA
-12 NTSDTAGY
+12 NTSDTAEH
-20 DKSAQVKR
+20 DKAAPVKR
-28 RAERPGSGGDAVPR
+28 REERPGNGETKPR
-42 RKRRPAES
+42 RKKRQAES
-50 TDDAAPRRKKRPAE
+50 NDEAAPRKKKRTAENADEAAPRRKKRPAE
-64 SADGTAPR
+64 SADEAAPRRKKRPAENADEAAPRRKKRPAENADEAAPR
-72 RKKRPAESADETAP
+72 RKKRPAESADEAAP
-86 RRKKRPAESADGTA
+86 RRK
-100 PRRKKRPA
+100 
-108 ESADETVPRRKK
+108 
-120 RPSESADETAPRR
+120 
-133 KKRPAENADETAPRR
+133 
-148 KKRSAEGAE
+148 
-157 DTTPRRRKRPAE
+157 KRPAE
-169 RTDEIQKNK
+169 RTDEIQKSK
-178 KSNDDSEAVIR
+178 KRDDDSEAVIR

-324 GSTQASQEET
+324 GSTQAAQEET
-334 TGADSTVPADEST
+334 TGADGTVPADEST

-599 FIYQQT
+599 FVYQQT

-697 STADYTETEYSENTE
+697 STADYTETEYSENTD

>member
-1 MMEGIGKEPSA
+1 MGKDDEMMEGIGKEPSA
-12 NTSDTAGY
+12 NTSDTAEH
-20 DKSAQVKR
+20 DKAAPVKR
-28 RAERPGSGGDAVPR
+28 REERPGSGET
-42 RKRRPAES
+42 K
-50 TDDAAPRRKKRPAE
+50 
-64 SADGTAPR
+64 PR

-86 RRKKRPAESADGTA
+86 S
-100 PRRKKRPA
+100 RKKRPA
-108 ESADETVPRRKK
+108 ESADE
-120 RPSESADETAPRR
+120 AAPRR
-133 KKRPAENADETAPRR
+133 K
-148 KKRSAEGAE
+148 
-157 DTTPRRRKRPAE
+157 KRPAE
-169 RTDEIQKNK
+169 RTDEIQKSK
-178 KSNDDSEAVIR
+178 KRDDDSEAVIR

-324 GSTQASQEET
+324 GSTQAAQEET
-334 TGADSTVPADEST
+334 TGADGTVPADEST

-599 FIYQQT
+599 FVYQQT

-697 STADYTETEYSENTE
+697 STADYTETEYSENTD

>member
-1 MMEGIGKEPSA
+1 MEGAGKELSENTNNTA
-12 NTSDTAGY
+12 NP
-20 DKSAQVKR
+20 DKIAPVKKR
-28 RAERPGSGGDAVPR
+28 RADESGNSDQAKPR
-42 RKRRPAES
+42 RKKRPSEGASES
-50 TDDAAPRRKKRPAE
+50 APRRKKRPAE
-64 SADGTAPR
+64 G
-72 RKKRPAESADETAP
+72 ADEPAA
-86 RRKKRPAESADGTA
+86 RREKQAVS
-100 PRRKKRPA
+100 
-108 ESADETVPRRKK
+108 
-120 RPSESADETAPRR
+120 
-133 KKRPAENADETAPRR
+133 
-148 KKRSAEGAE
+148 
-157 DTTPRRRKRPAE
+157 
-169 RTDEIQKNK
+169 TDEA
-178 KSNDDSEAVIR
+178 DSR
-189 GSADEGNS
+189 GCAEQGNS

-252 EELRMGEHS
+252 EELRKGEHS

-294 GALVILLLIGL
+294 GVLVILLLVGL
-305 LIFHRVSGGKKET
+305 LIFHRVSGRKNG
-318 GEERAQ
+318 GSEELAKGNQ
-324 GSTQASQEET
+324 QAGQEET
-334 TGADSTVPADEST
+334 LGTDSAVTADEST

-400 IFEQDDLT
+400 IFEQDDYT

-416 TNVDSSE
+416 TNADSSE
-423 RVDKQYAFKADPSY
+423 RLDKQYAFKADPAY
-437 VKILSTSGVDAANM
+437 VKILSSSGVDAANM

-512 IEQIDAVKAQGA
+512 IEQIEAVEAQGA
-524 QIVVVTM
+524 QIIIVTM

-605 FTVNGGELVEDNVT
+605 FTVNGGVLAEDNVT
-619 NLIPI
+619 NIIPI

-647 RIIAKI
+647 RIIAKM
-653 KDLTAEPGVPLT
+653 KDLTVEPGVPLT
-665 EWSSGQSANNN
+665 EWSSGQSSNDNTETQETYASADS
-676 SETGS
+676 SET
-681 SGQST
+681 
-686 EGSAETESQGQ
+686 EDADM
-697 STADYTETEYSENTE
+697 TAGDDDYTEDEYSENTD
-712 GEDGENYDGDYG
+712 GEDGGDY
-724 DTDEE
+724 DE
-729 ADYDDGDYADY
+729 DYADY
-740 DEEY
+740 EEEY

>member
-1 MMEGIGKEPSA
+1 MGKDDELMESTGKELSVNA
-12 NTSDTAGY
+12 NDTADP
-20 DKSAQVKR
+20 DKTPPVR
-28 RAERPGSGGDAVPR
+28 RRQGDVGDTGPR
-42 RKRRPAES
+42 RKKRPAETAGEAAPRRKKRS
-50 TDDAAPRRKKRPAE
+50 AETTDEAAPRRKKRPADAAGE
-64 SADGTAPR
+64 A
-72 RKKRPAESADETAP
+72 
-86 RRKKRPAESADGTA
+86 
-100 PRRKKRPA
+100 
-108 ESADETVPRRKK
+108 
-120 RPSESADETAPRR
+120 
-133 KKRPAENADETAPRR
+133 APRR
-148 KKRSAEGAE
+148 KKRSAE
-157 DTTPRRRKRPAE
+157 TTDEAAPRRKKRPADAAGE
-169 RTDEIQKNK
+169 AAPRRKKRPADAADEAAPRRK
-178 KSNDDSEAVIR
+178 KRPADAADEAMPRRKKRSAGDDEAVSR
-189 GSADEGNS
+189 GTAAEGNS

-205 NADGVRERRST
+205 NADGVHERRST

-252 EELRMGEHS
+252 EELRKGEHS
-261 EEERRARRRAAKQR
+261 EEERRQRRRAAKQR

-294 GALVILLLIGL
+294 GALVVLLLIGL
-305 LIFHRVSGGKKET
+305 LIFHRVSGRKNGNS
-318 GEERAQ
+318 EEKIQ
-324 GSTQASQEET
+324 GNTQTAQEET
-334 TGADSTVPADEST
+334 NGTISGIPADESA

-388 NGYEYFFANVKN
+388 NGYEYFFANVKS

-416 TNVDSSE
+416 TNADSSE
-423 RVDKQYAFKADPSY
+423 RLDKQYAFKADPSY
-437 VKILSTSGVDAANM
+437 VQILSTSGVDAANM

-486 VDVKGVKVGLV
+486 IDVKGVKVGLV

-502 FEEKDCQYKM
+502 FEEMDCQYKM
-512 IEQIDAVKAQGA
+512 IEQIEAVEAQGA
-524 QIVVVTM
+524 QIIIVTM

-605 FTVNGGELVEDNVT
+605 FTVRGGELEEDNVT

-647 RIIAKI
+647 RIIAKM
-653 KDLTAEPGVPLT
+653 KDLTVEPGVPLT
-665 EWSSGQSANNN
+665 QWSSGQSSNGNTETQETAASAES
-676 SETGS
+676 SETGDTAT
-681 SGQST
+681 GT
-686 EGSAETESQGQ
+686 DDNAE
-697 STADYTETEYSENTE
+697 AEYSDNAD
-712 GEDGENYDGDYG
+712 GEDGGNYDEDY
-724 DTDEE
+724 DYADEE
-729 ADYDDGDYADY
+729 DGETYDEDYADY

>member
-1 MMEGIGKEPSA
+1 MGKDDEMMESTGEELSTYTNDSA
-12 NTSDTAGY
+12 DSDKTARV
-20 DKSAQVKR
+20 KKR
-28 RAERPGSGGDAVPR
+28 RADASGNGGQTR
-42 RKRRPAES
+42 
-50 TDDAAPRRKKRPAE
+50 PRRKKRPAE
-64 SADGTAPR
+64 GTDEAAAR
-72 RKKRPAESADETAP
+72 RKKRPAEGTDEAAARRKKRPAEGTDETAARRKKRPAEGTDETAP
-86 RRKKRPAESADGTA
+86 RRKKRPAEVT
-100 PRRKKRPA
+100 
-108 ESADETVPRRKK
+108 DE
-120 RPSESADETAPRR
+120 AA
-133 KKRPAENADETAPRR
+133 A
-148 KKRSAEGAE
+148 
-157 DTTPRRRKRPAE
+157 RRRKRP
-169 RTDEIQKNK
+169 
-178 KSNDDSEAVIR
+178 V
-189 GSADEGNS
+189 GADENENPVAAEHGND
-197 RPKYFETV
+197 RPEYFETV
-205 NADGVRERRST
+205 NADGVHERSRT
-216 TYSFLPDEPPEPDQE
+216 TYSFLPDEPDQE

-252 EELRMGEHS
+252 EELRKGEHS

-294 GALVILLLIGL
+294 GALVILLLIAL
-305 LIFHRVSGGKKET
+305 LIFHRVSGERNGNS
-318 GEERAQ
+318 EERTQ
-324 GSTQASQEET
+324 GNTQAVQEET
-334 TGADSTVPADEST
+334 AGTENAIPADES
-347 VAVITPEP
+347 VAAVITPEP

-388 NGYEYFFANVKN
+388 NGYEYFFANVKS

-416 TNVDSSE
+416 TNADSDE
-423 RVDKQYAFKADPSY
+423 RLDKQYAFKADPSY
-437 VKILSTSGVDAANM
+437 VKILSSSGVDAANM

-512 IEQIDAVKAQGA
+512 IEQIEAVEAQGA
-524 QIVVVTM
+524 QIIIVTM

-605 FTVNGGELVEDNVT
+605 FTVKGGELAEDNVT
-619 NLIPI
+619 NIIPI

-653 KDLTAEPGVPLT
+653 KDLTAEPGIPLT
-665 EWSSGQSANNN
+665 EWSSGQSAEGNAGSQDTSASAS
-676 SETGS
+676 SETGDT
-681 SGQST
+681 T
-686 EGSAETESQGQ
+686 EAS
-697 STADYTETEYSENTE
+697 DNYTDAEYSDDT
-712 GEDGENYDGDYG
+712 DGYDGGNYDEDY
-724 DTDEE
+724 DYTDEE
-729 ADYDDGDYADY
+729 DGGDYDEDYADY

>member
-1 MMEGIGKEPSA
+1 MSKDDEMMEGIGKEPSA
-12 NTSDTAGY
+12 NTSDTAEH
-20 DKSAQVKR
+20 DKAAPLKR
-28 RAERPGSGGDAVPR
+28 RADKPGSGGDM
-42 RKRRPAES
+42 K
-50 TDDAAPRRKKRPAE
+50 
-64 SADGTAPR
+64 PR
-72 RKKRPAESADETAP
+72 RKKRPAESADEAAPRRKKRSAESVDEAAP
-86 RRKKRPAESADGTA
+86 RRKKRPAESTDEAA
-100 PRRKKRPA
+100 PRRKR
-108 ESADETVPRRKK
+108 
-120 RPSESADETAPRR
+120 
-133 KKRPAENADETAPRR
+133 
-148 KKRSAEGAE
+148 
-157 DTTPRRRKRPAE
+157 RPAE
-169 RTDEIQKNK
+169 RTDETQKNK
-178 KSNDDSEAVIR
+178 KRNDDREAVIR
-189 GSADEGNS
+189 GSAGEGNS
-197 RPKYFETV
+197 RPEYFETV

-252 EELRMGEHS
+252 EELRKGEHS

-305 LIFHRVSGGKKET
+305 LIFHRISGGKN
-318 GEERAQ
+318 GSSEEMTQ
-324 GSTQASQEET
+324 GNIQAAQEET
-334 TGADSTVPADEST
+334 KGADNAIPADESIP
-347 VAVITPEP
+347 AAITPEP
-355 VSESITLTFTGD
+355 VSATITLTFTGD

-388 NGYEYFFANVKN
+388 NGYEYFFANVKS

-416 TNVDSSE
+416 TDVDSSE
-423 RVDKQYAFKADPSY
+423 RLDKQYAFKADPSY
-437 VKILSTSGVDAANM
+437 VQILSSSGVDAANM

-464 TDTLQYLSEAG
+464 TDTLKYLSEAG

-524 QIVVVTM
+524 QIVIVTM

-605 FTVNGGELVEDNVT
+605 FTVTGGELADDNVT

-653 KDLTAEPGVPLT
+653 KDLTAEPGIPLT
-665 EWSSGQSANNN
+665 EWSSGQSAQTESSGQNAD
-676 SETGS
+676 SYTETES

-686 EGSAETESQGQ
+686 D
-697 STADYTETEYSENTE
+697 DYTETEYSDDTD
-712 GEDGENYDGDYG
+712 GEDGGNYDEDNG

-729 ADYDDGDYADY
+729 AAYYDEDYVDN